1 MFERRPD
8 YLENKQVAA
17 DARVMLC
24 TSASVMID
32 QRLTG
37 DYNDVINRDYLLFDE
52 ADQLPQAAALQRD
65 RTIAE
70 DDLRIAGVRLGDT
83 RETLEAPS
91 TSRKIS
97 AEIRGWS
104 RIMLE
109 AVDKQFWFQR
119 VGKDDAGGIRLFH
132 HLPGRLQK
140 RISNRQNVAFISATL
155 SIADRFNDFQRSMG
169 ISEISRF
176 SDRIEPKHHGELNLN
191 DATANEI
198 EEVIAYMTKAFPNFE
213 LRRSSFSHSPMFTS
227 VEELVG
233 ILVN

>member
-1 MFERRPD
+1 
-8 YLENKQVAA
+8 
-17 DARVMLC
+17 
-24 TSASVMID
+24 
-32 QRLTG
+32 
-37 DYNDVINRDYLLFDE
+37 
-52 ADQLPQAAALQRD
+52 
-65 RTIAE
+65 
-70 DDLRIAGVRLGDT
+70 
-83 RETLEAPS
+83 LEALS

-109 AVDKQFWFQR
+109 AVEEQFWFQR

-132 HLPGRLQK
+132 HLPGRLLK
-140 RISNRQNVAFISATL
+140 RISNQQNVAFISATL

-198 EEVIAYMTKAFPNFE
+198 EEVIARAERPCLVVTTSFDASAEIAQLVPE
-213 LRRSSFSHSPMFTS
+213 AIVREPDETTTEAVQRLSSDGVLIAVAAWAGLDTP
-227 VEELVG
+227 
-233 ILVN
+233 IQWA